1 MRRRRFLAG
10 LPALGVARVSAA
22 PAATPAA
29 SAPRVDA
36 ARLRQRLEELSVFGR
51 PLGGTFADGVSRT
64 GFSDA
69 DLAARA
75 YVLGQMRALGLE
87 PRVDPAGNIR
97 GLRAGTAA
105 GLKPILFGS
114 HIDSVRGGGNFDGDV
129 GSMGALEIV
138 ATLEESAV
146 RTRHPQ
152 EVVIWAAEESNYG
165 SGLHGSRMA
174 VGQIEPGEWDR
185 VQDGRR
191 KGDALRRI
199 GGDPD
204 RIAEACREPGSFHAY
219 LELHI
224 EQGGKLDR
232 AGIPIGVVEGI
243 VTIDDYD
250 VTVRGFA
257 NHAGTT
263 PMPDRRDALLAA
275 SRIVLAVREIA
286 TGESGAQVGTVGQL
300 SVSPGAPNVV
310 PGLARMT
317 VEFRDLSGETVTRLG
332 QALKLRAAEIA
343 KETSTEIDVE
353 LSSRHEGARANPVVQ
368 GAIEKAAARRGLR
381 WVRLPSGAGHDAQMM
396 ARLGPMGMIFVPSV
410 GGISHSPRELSRW
423 EDCAQ
428 GADVLLGTILELDGM
443 DRIA

>member
-1 MRRRRFLAG
+1 VNADRLRRR
-10 LPALGVARVSAA
+10 
-22 PAATPAA
+22 
-29 SAPRVDA
+29 
-36 ARLRQRLEELSVFGR
+36 LEDLSVFGR
-51 PLGGTFADGVSRT
+51 PTGGTFADGVSRT
-64 GFSDA
+64 GFSEA
-69 DLAARA
+69 DVAGRA
-75 YVLGQMRALGLE
+75 YVLGQMRDVGLA

-105 GLKPILFGS
+105 DLKPILFGS
-114 HIDSVRGGGNFDGDV
+114 HVDSVRGGGNFDGDV
-129 GSMGALEIV
+129 GSMGAIEVV
-138 ATLEESAV
+138 ATLEEKGV
-146 RTRHPQ
+146 RTRHPL

-174 VGQIEPGEWDR
+174 VGQLEPGEWDR
-185 VQDGRR
+185 VQDGVR
-191 KGDALRRI
+191 KADALRRI

-204 RIAEACREPGSFHAY
+204 RVGEARRAPGSFHAY

-263 PMPDRRDALLAA
+263 PMAERRDALVAA

-286 TGESGAQVGTVGQL
+286 TAEPGAQVGTVGQL

-310 PGLARMT
+310 PGLVRLT
-317 VEFRDLSGETVTRLG
+317 VEFRDLSAETVTRLG
-332 QALKLRAAEIA
+332 RALKERAAAVA
-343 KETSTEIDVE
+343 KETSTEIEVE
-353 LSSRHEGARANPVVQ
+353 LSSRHEGARANPVLQ
-368 GAIEKAAARRGLR
+368 AAIERAATRRGLR
-381 WVRLPSGAGHDAQMM
+381 HLRLPSGAGHDAQMM
-396 ARLGPMGMIFVPSV
+396 ARLGPMGMIFVPSA
-410 GGISHSPRELSRW
+410 GGISHSPRESSRW

-428 GADVLLGTILELDGM
+428 GADVLLGTIHELDAV

>member
-1 MRRRRFLAG
+1 MRGMRRRAFLGG
-10 LPALGVARVSAA
+10 LGALAAVSAV
-22 PAATPAA
+22 PPDGR
-29 SAPRVDA
+29 PRVDA
-36 ARLRQRLEELSVFGR
+36 VRLRRRLEELSVFGR
-51 PLGGTFADGVSRT
+51 PPGGTFADGVSRT
-64 GFSDA
+64 AFSDA
-69 DLAARA
+69 DVAGRG
-75 YVLGQMRALGLE
+75 YVLAGMRDIGLA

-97 GLRAGTAA
+97 GLRAGTDPR
-105 GLKPILFGS
+105 LPPILVGS

-129 GSMGALEIV
+129 GSMGAIEV
-138 ATLEESAV
+138 AATLAENGIS
-146 RTRHPQ
+146 TRHPL
-152 EVVIWAAEESNYG
+152 EVVIWAAEESNFG

-174 VGQIEPGEWDR
+174 VGQVEPGEWDR
-185 VQDGRR
+185 VQDGVR

-204 RIAEACREPGSFHAY
+204 RVAEARRVPGSFHAY

-224 EQGGKLDR
+224 EQGGTLDR
-232 AGIPIGVVEGI
+232 EGIPIGVVEGI

-263 PMPDRRDALLAA
+263 PMPGRRDALVAA
-275 SRIVLAVREIA
+275 SQVVLAVREIA
-286 TGESGAQVGTVGQL
+286 TAEPGAQVGTVGRQ

-310 PGLARMT
+310 PGLVEMT
-317 VEFRDLSGETVTRLG
+317 VEFRDLSEAKVTRLG
-332 QALKLRAAEIA
+332 QALTRRAAEIA
-343 KETSTEIDVE
+343 RETSTEIEVK
-353 LSSRHEGARANPVVQ
+353 LSSRHEGARTHA
-368 GAIEKAAARRGLR
+368 AIREAIQKAAARRGLR
-381 WVRLPSGAGHDAQMM
+381 HRRLPSGAGHDAQMM

-428 GADVLLGTILELDGM
+428 GADVLLGTILELDSV